1 MLNVGVSAIPLLIM
15 LLFYGLIIY
24 LIFSLIRFMKN
35 KTSLDRERNEKLDQL
50 IQLLQEQEQKT
61 AQARSETDRN

>member
-50 IQLLQEQEQKT
+50 IQLLQQQEQKT
-61 AQARSETDRN
+61 VQARSETDRN

>member
-50 IQLLQEQEQKT
+50 IRLLQQQEQKT

>member
-50 IQLLQEQEQKT
+50 IQLLQQQEQKT

>member
-61 AQARSETDRN
+61 VQARSETDRN